1 MRRLNAIRK
10 FYRLSYVI
18 FISFFLPSVSFA
30 EKYDYIYPNHQS
42 SSFSNYGGV
51 GLIQMPSA
59 RMQPASSL
67 AFSWADFDPYLRG
80 SIVAYPF
87 SWFEASYQYTDINNA
102 LYSNSPGFSGNQTY
116 KDKSF
121 DAKILLFEEK
131 SIMPA
136 IAVGA
141 RDLAGT
147 GVFSSEYLVASKKFH
162 NLDVSF
168 GIGWGNM
175 SQNNIGNPFSK
186 ISKSFESR
194 TNLSG
199 TKGGEFN
206 TGYFFRGN
214 AGLFGGIELF
224 LPNMKG
230 LRLKVEYDGN
240 DYDLEG
246 FPLGRSS
253 FDLAFEPVKRQDSKV
268 NFGFVYPI
276 NNNFHIKLSQIK
288 GNTINF
294 GFSIQASLGKKAP
307 IFAKNDPHIKVKNA
321 EILKKINQREQ
332 RYVYLTSLQQLGKRS
347 LALQNAQI
355 TDGTLE
361 VVYSQNKFKSFI
373 LATGRV
379 AQVLDEIAP
388 NYIDTFKISNI
399 NGGIGMH
406 TVQISRQNFHN
417 HKEEKLHKLVERTS
431 EIKPYKYDPANYEFS
446 PKSKLPAFLW
456 KISPS
461 IRSQIGGPDGFYFGD
476 LRLALHAET
485 IFNKRLTLVTAASAG
500 IVDGFDGLK
509 LASDS
514 IIPHVRTEI
523 VQYLKQSSTF
533 GIHRVQLNYFM
544 TPRDNLYAKLSA
556 GIFEEMFGGYGGEVL
571 YRPFDSNFGI
581 GAELWRVKQRA
592 YNQRFKFI
600 DYETTTGHLNLFYK
614 EPISKVII
622 ALKGGR
628 FLAEDSGINFD
639 FSRRFKSG
647 LRIGAFFSVTDIS
660 KAEFGEGS
668 FDKGF
673 YFYIPVDIFFQK
685 YSKGTSGFG
694 LKPLTRDGAAPLV
707 HSHHLWGITEQA
719 QRLNID
725 RDWDDLYD

>member
-1 MRRLNAIRK
+1 MQRLNGAINSIS
-10 FYRLSYVI
+10 LSLL
-18 FISFFLPSVSFA
+18 FLGLPFFSVKVLA
-30 EKYDYIYPNHQS
+30 EKFDYIYPNHES
-42 SSFSNYGGV
+42 SSYSNYGGA

-59 RMQPASSL
+59 RMQQEGSI
-67 AFSWADFDPYLRG
+67 AFSWADFEPYLRG

-102 LYSNSPGFSGNQTY
+102 LYSNSPDFSGNQTY

-121 DAKILLFEEK
+121 DAKILLLKEG
-131 SIMPA
+131 IRMPA
-136 IAVGA
+136 IALGA

-147 GVFSSEYLVASKKFH
+147 GVFSSEYLVASKRFN
-162 NLDVSF
+162 NLDLSL

-175 SQNNIGNPFSK
+175 SSNTISNPLSK
-186 ISKSFESR
+186 ISQTFDNR
-194 TNLSG
+194 TNLSN
-199 TKGGEFN
+199 TLGGEFN
-206 TGYFFRGN
+206 TGYFFRGD

-230 LRLKVEYDGN
+230 LRLKIEYDGT
-240 DYDLEG
+240 DYNSEG
-246 FPLGRSS
+246 FPLGRDS
-253 FDLAFEPVKRQDSKV
+253 FELAFRPVKKQESKV
-268 NFGFVYPI
+268 NFGFVYPV
-276 NNNFHIKLSQIK
+276 NNNFHLKLSYIK
-288 GNTINF
+288 GNTLNF

-307 IFAKNDPHIKVKNA
+307 IFSKNDYHQKVKNA
-321 EILKKINQREQ
+321 EILKKINLRDQ
-332 RYVYLTSLQQLGKRS
+332 RYVYLTSLQELGKRK

-355 TDGTLE
+355 TDNTIE
-361 VVYSQNKFKSFI
+361 VVYSQNTFKSFI
-373 LATGRV
+373 LSSGRV
-379 AQVLDEIAP
+379 ARVLNEITP
-388 NYIDTFKISNI
+388 DYIENFKISNI

-406 TVQISRQNFHN
+406 TVKINRADFS
-417 HKEEKLHKLVERTS
+417 KYEEDKLFKLVERSSQIT
-431 EIKPYKYDPANYEFS
+431 PYSYNPNNYEFR

-456 KISPS
+456 KLSPS
-461 IRSQIGGPDGFYFGD
+461 VRSQIGGPDGFYFGD
-476 LRLALHAET
+476 LRLALHSET
-485 IFNKRLTLVTAASAG
+485 IFSKKLTLVTSASAG
-500 IVDGFDGLK
+500 IIDGFGGLK

-523 VQYLKQSSTF
+523 VQYLKQSSSF

-544 TPRDNLYAKLSA
+544 TPANNWYAKLSM
-556 GIFEEMFGGYGGEVL
+556 GIFEEMFGGFGGEVL
-571 YRPFDSNFGI
+571 YRPFDSNFAI
-581 GAELWRVKQRA
+581 GAELWRVRQRA

-614 EPISKVII
+614 EPFSQVII

-647 LRIGAFFSVTDIS
+647 LRIGAFFSLTDIS

-673 YFYIPVDIFFQK
+673 YFHIPVDIFFQN
-685 YSKGTSGFG
+685 YSKGTSSFG
-694 LKPLTRDGAAPLV
+694 LKPLTRDGAAALV
-707 HSHHLWGITEQA
+707 HSHHLFGITEQA
-719 QRLNID
+719 QFLNIN

>member
-1 MRRLNAIRK
+1 MQMRNYVIDSHRLLLFLGLWFFAANAI
-10 FYRLSYVI
+10 
-18 FISFFLPSVSFA
+18 A
-30 EKYDYIYPNHQS
+30 ERYDYIYPNHES
-42 SSFSNYGGV
+42 NSYSNYGGV

-59 RMQPASSL
+59 RMQPEGSL
-67 AFSWADFDPYLRG
+67 AFSWADFEPYLRG

-102 LYSNSPGFSGNQTY
+102 LYSNSPDFSGDQTY

-121 DAKILLFEEK
+121 DAKILLLRE
-131 SIMPA
+131 SSLMPA
-136 IAVGA
+136 IAIGA

-147 GVFSSEYLVASKKFH
+147 GVFSSEYLVASKRFH
-162 NLDVSF
+162 NIDLSL

-175 SQNNIGNPFSK
+175 SANTISNPLSK
-186 ISKSFESR
+186 ISKTFDNR
-194 TNLSG
+194 TNLSN
-199 TKGGEFN
+199 TLGGEFN
-206 TGYFFRGN
+206 TGYFFRGE

-230 LRLKVEYDGN
+230 LRFKIEYDGN
-240 DYDLEG
+240 DYDAEG

-253 FDLAFEPVKRQDSKV
+253 FDLAFEPVKKQESKF
-268 NFGFVYPI
+268 NFGFVYPV
-276 NNNFHIKLSQIK
+276 NNNFHLKLSQIK

-307 IFAKNDPHIKVKNA
+307 IFSKRDSHQKVKNA
-321 EILKKINQREQ
+321 EILKKINLRNK
-332 RYVYLTSLQQLGKRS
+332 RYLYLTSLQQLGERR

-355 TDGTLE
+355 SDDTIE

-373 LATGRV
+373 LSTGRV
-379 AQVLDEIAP
+379 ARVLDEISP
-388 NYIDTFKISNI
+388 DYIENFKISNI

-406 TVQISRQNFHN
+406 TIKINRTDFQK
-417 HKEEKLHKLVERTS
+417 HKEDNFYKLVKRSS
-431 EIKPYKYDPANYEFS
+431 EITPYSYDPNNYEFR
-446 PKSKLPAFLW
+446 PKTKLPAFLW
-456 KISPS
+456 KLSPS
-461 IRSQIGGPDGFYFGD
+461 VRSQIGGPDGFYFGD
-476 LRLALHAET
+476 LRLALHSET
-485 IFNKRLTLVTAASAG
+485 IFSKNLTLVTSASAG
-500 IVDGFDGLK
+500 IIDGFGGLK

-523 VQYLKQSSTF
+523 VQYLKQSSAF

-544 TPRDNLYAKLSA
+544 TPASNWYAKFSM
-556 GIFEEMFGGYGGEVL
+556 GILEEMFGGFGGEIL
-571 YRPFDSNFGI
+571 YRPFDSNFGV
-581 GAELWRVKQRA
+581 GAELWKVKQRD

-614 EPISKVII
+614 EPVTQVII

-628 FLAEDSGINFD
+628 FLAEDSGITFD

-647 LRIGAFFSVTDIS
+647 LRIGAFFSRTDIS

-673 YFYIPVDIFFQK
+673 YFHIPVDIFFQN
-685 YSKGTSGFG
+685 YSKGTSSFG
-694 LKPLTRDGAAPLV
+694 LKPLTRDGAAHLV
-707 HSHHLWGITEQA
+707 HSHHLFGITEQA
-719 QRLNID
+719 QSINIS

>member
-1 MRRLNAIRK
+1 MIPRLIKSFGISASLLISI
-10 FYRLSYVI
+10 FSYGGI
-18 FISFFLPSVSFA
+18 
-30 EKYDYIYPNHQS
+30 YDYKYPNHS
-42 SSFSNYGGV
+42 SESFSNYGGV

-59 RMQPASSL
+59 RMHEAGTL
-67 AFSWADFDPYLRG
+67 AFSWAKFDPYLRG

-102 LYSNSPGFSGNQTY
+102 LYSNSPGFSGDQTY
-116 KDKSF
+116 KDKGF
-121 DAKILLFEEK
+121 DVKFRLFTESAYIPEI
-131 SIMPA
+131 S
-136 IAVGA
+136 VGA

-147 GVFSSEYLVASKKFH
+147 GVFSSEFIVGSKRIN
-162 NLDVSF
+162 NLDVTL
-168 GIGWGNM
+168 GVGWGIM
-175 SQNNIGNPFSK
+175 SNNSIGNPLAQ
-186 ISKSFESR
+186 ISDSLASR

-214 AGLFGGIELF
+214 AGIFGGVELV

-230 LRLKVEYDGN
+230 LRVKVEYDGN
-240 DYDLEG
+240 DYEQEG

-253 FDLAFEPVKRQDSKV
+253 FNLAFAPVRRQESKF
-268 NFGFVYPI
+268 NFGIVYPV
-276 NNNFHIKLSQIK
+276 NNNIHLTLSQIK

-294 GFSIQASLGKKAP
+294 GFSIQASLGKKTP
-307 IFAKNDPHIKVKNA
+307 LFKKNDPHTKVKNA
-321 EILKKINQREQ
+321 EVLKKLNAREQ
-332 RYVYLTSLQQLGKRS
+332 RYVFLTSLQELGRRK
-347 LALQNAQI
+347 LALQNAHI
-355 TDGTLE
+355 EGDTLE
-361 VVYSQNKFKSFI
+361 VVYSQNKYKSFI
-373 LATGRV
+373 LSTGRV
-379 AQVLDEIAP
+379 AKVLDEIVP
-388 NYIDTFKISNI
+388 DNINYFKISNI

-406 TVQISRQNFHN
+406 SIKIDRKQFHDQ
-417 HKEEKLHKLVERTS
+417 EENNYYKLVKRTS
-431 EIKPYKYDPANYEFS
+431 EVLPYKYEPENYEFS
-446 PKSKLPAFLW
+446 PKSQYPALFWKLA
-456 KISPS
+456 PS
-461 IRSQIGGPDGFYFGD
+461 IRSQVGGPDGFYFGD
-476 LRLALHAET
+476 LRLAWNSEA
-485 IFNKRLTLVTAASAG
+485 IFTKNLTLVSTASAG
-500 IVDGFDGLK
+500 IIDGFDDLK

-523 VQYLKQSSTF
+523 VQYLKQSSAF
-533 GIHRVQLNYFM
+533 GIHRIQLNYFM
-544 TPRDNLYAKLSA
+544 TPTSNVYAKVSM
-556 GIFEEMFGGYGGEVL
+556 GILEEMFGGVGGEIL
-571 YRPFDSNFGI
+571 YRPFGSNYGV
-581 GAELWRVKQRA
+581 GAELWRVKQRD
-592 YNQRFKFI
+592 YDQMFKFI
-600 DYETTTGHLNLFYK
+600 DYETTTGHINLFYK

-622 ALKGGR
+622 ALKAGR
-628 FLAEDSGINFD
+628 FLAEDSGVNFD

-719 QRLNID
+719 QKVNLD

>member
-1 MRRLNAIRK
+1 MIPRLIKSFGISASLLISI
-10 FYRLSYVI
+10 FSYGGI
-18 FISFFLPSVSFA
+18 
-30 EKYDYIYPNHQS
+30 YDYKYPNHS
-42 SSFSNYGGV
+42 SESFSNYGGV

-59 RMQPASSL
+59 RMHEAGTL
-67 AFSWADFDPYLRG
+67 AFSWAKFDPYLRG

-102 LYSNSPGFSGNQTY
+102 LYSNSPGFSGDQTY
-116 KDKSF
+116 KDKGF
-121 DAKILLFEEK
+121 DVKFRLFPESAYIPEI
-131 SIMPA
+131 S
-136 IAVGA
+136 VGA

-147 GVFSSEYLVASKKFH
+147 GVFSSEFIVGSKRIN
-162 NLDVSF
+162 NLDVTL
-168 GIGWGNM
+168 GVGWGIM
-175 SQNNIGNPFSK
+175 SNNSIGNPLAQ
-186 ISKSFESR
+186 ISDSLASR

-214 AGLFGGIELF
+214 AGIFGGVELV

-230 LRLKVEYDGN
+230 LRVKVEYDGN
-240 DYDLEG
+240 DYEQEG

-253 FDLAFEPVKRQDSKV
+253 FNLAFAPVRRQESKF
-268 NFGFVYPI
+268 NFGIVYPV
-276 NNNFHIKLSQIK
+276 NNNIHLTLSQIK

-294 GFSIQASLGKKAP
+294 GFSIQASLGKKTP
-307 IFAKNDPHIKVKNA
+307 LFKKNDPHTKVKNA
-321 EILKKINQREQ
+321 EVLKKLNAREQ
-332 RYVYLTSLQQLGKRS
+332 RYVFLTSLQELGRRK
-347 LALQNAQI
+347 LALQNAHI
-355 TDGTLE
+355 EGDTLE
-361 VVYSQNKFKSFI
+361 VVYSQNKYKSFI
-373 LATGRV
+373 LSTGRV
-379 AQVLDEIAP
+379 AKVLDEIVP
-388 NYIDTFKISNI
+388 DNINYFKISNI

-406 TVQISRQNFHN
+406 SIKIDRKQFHDQ
-417 HKEEKLHKLVERTS
+417 EENNYYKLVKRTS
-431 EIKPYKYDPANYEFS
+431 EVLPYKYEPENYEFS
-446 PKSKLPAFLW
+446 PKSQYPALFWKL
-456 KISPS
+456 SPS
-461 IRSQIGGPDGFYFGD
+461 IRSQVGGPDGFYFGD
-476 LRLALHAET
+476 LRLAWNSEA
-485 IFNKRLTLVTAASAG
+485 IFTKNLTLVSTASAG
-500 IVDGFDGLK
+500 IIDGFDDLK

-523 VQYLKQSSTF
+523 VQYLKQSSAF
-533 GIHRVQLNYFM
+533 GIHRIQLNYFM
-544 TPRDNLYAKLSA
+544 TPTSNVYAKVSM
-556 GIFEEMFGGYGGEVL
+556 GILEEMFGGVGGEIL
-571 YRPFDSNFGI
+571 YRPFGSNYGV
-581 GAELWRVKQRA
+581 GAELWRVKQRD
-592 YNQRFKFI
+592 YDQMFKFI
-600 DYETTTGHLNLFYK
+600 DYETTTGHINLFYK

-622 ALKGGR
+622 ALKAGR
-628 FLAEDSGINFD
+628 FLAEDSGVNFD

-719 QRLNID
+719 QKVNLD